1 MVRFFEMRLLCIAD
15 IHGNYPALK
24 AVAEYFTKPCDL
36 ILNGGDTTVYGPFP
50 NETIN
55 WIRDNHVLSILGNT
69 DRHIRLLLTGSTF
82 KKPRKAEK
90 RLMYGWTAAELNSA
104 NRRWLQDQP
113 LSRSFKFGAAD
124 GVAGETVSLGMFHG
138 SPDDPDEFLF
148 ADTPA
153 DRFRELVN
161 KHHYRIITVGHSHSP
176 FHKQIGRVH
185 FVNPGSVGRMFD
197 GNPSASCAVI
207 TVDKTIEVE
216 HFRIPYPVETV
227 VNELEKQRLPAIY
240 QEMYRQGRKLN

>member
-1 MVRFFEMRLLCIAD
+1 MRILCLSD
-15 IHGNYPALK
+15 IHGNYPALL
-24 AVAEYFTKPCDL
+24 AVAEHFRTPFDL
-36 ILNGGDTTVYGPFP
+36 VLNGGDTTVYGPFP

-55 WIRDNHVLSILGNT
+55 WIRTNGVLSILGNT
-69 DRHIRLLLTGSTF
+69 DRLIGALLAGRALR
-82 KKPRKAEK
+82 KPKKAEK
-90 RLMYGWTAAELNSA
+90 RLMYGWTAAELSPD
-104 NRRWLQDQP
+104 NRRWIQDQP
-113 LSRSFKFGAAD
+113 LFRPLKLGRDNGA
-124 GVAGETVSLGMFHG
+124 TMQTTTLGMYHG

-148 ADTPA
+148 ADSPEE
-153 DRFRELVN
+153 RFRELTSR
-161 KHHYRIITVGHSHSP
+161 HHHRIITVGHSHSP
-176 FHKQIGRVH
+176 FHRHIGRVH

-207 TVDKTIEVE
+207 TIDKSIEVE